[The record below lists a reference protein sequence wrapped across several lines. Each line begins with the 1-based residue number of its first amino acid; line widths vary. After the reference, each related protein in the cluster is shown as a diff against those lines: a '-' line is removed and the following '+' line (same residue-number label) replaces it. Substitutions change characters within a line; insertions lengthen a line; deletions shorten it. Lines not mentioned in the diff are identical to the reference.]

1 MNKFIL
7 TVSVGISV
15 LSQSYAADEIG
26 GPGALKYLDNLKT
39 CTPFTFS
46 YPHPFVHGFTGQNI
60 IKGKEAGN
68 CLVTFVMPHD
78 KKLECRFTPETIKL
92 LTSEA
97 AYEEARQ
104 QSFAFADSAPASKRM
119 AEECK
124 L

>member
-7 TVSVGISV
+7 TVSLGISLLSPV
-15 LSQSYAADEIG
+15 LRGDEIG
-26 GPGALKYLDNLKT
+26 GPSALKYLDNLKT
-39 CTPFTFS
+39 CTPFTYS

-60 IKGKEAGN
+60 IKGKEAGI

-78 KKLECRFTPETIKL
+78 KKLECRFTSETIKL

-97 AYEEARQ
+97 AYEEVRQ
-104 QSFAFADSAPASKRM
+104 QNFAFANSAPASKRM